1 MTFIGI
7 VGILM
12 AVVYVSI
19 AFEVD
24 RRRRNY
30 LSPGNKY
37 LYKGR
42 RINIKKRCS
51 KLLRV
56 LLFNT

>member
-1 MTFIGI
+1 MAFIGM

-12 AVVYVSI
+12 IIVYISI

-24 RRRRNY
+24 RRRKNY
-30 LSPGNKY
+30 LSPSSRY

-42 RINIKKRCS
+42 RANIKKRCS
-51 KLLRV
+51 RLVKV
-56 LLFNT
+56 LLFST